1 MISETKDPNTLF
13 KDWLAEAE
21 EHEINNY
28 NAVNLATV
36 GNNGRPSN
44 RMMLLKGYDERGYV
58 IYTNYESR
66 KGQEILSNDYASL
79 CFYWKSTN
87 RQVRI
92 EGQIVAVTS
101 QEADE
106 YFATRDRGSQIGA
119 WASKQSSHLE
129 NRSVF
134 EERIKHFED
143 KYSKT
148 DKIPRPPHWSG
159 FRVIPDRV
167 EFWQEMPYRQHDRVV
182 YTKTD
187 TEADG
192 NWTTERIYP

>member
-13 KDWLAEAE
+13 KAWLAEAE

-44 RMMLLKGYDERGYV
+44 RMMLLKGYDKRGFV

-92 EGQIVAVTS
+92 EGKIVAVAA

-148 DKIPRPPHWSG
+148 DNIPRPPHWSG

-187 TEADG
+187 TGADG
-192 NWTTERIYP
+192 NWTTERVYP